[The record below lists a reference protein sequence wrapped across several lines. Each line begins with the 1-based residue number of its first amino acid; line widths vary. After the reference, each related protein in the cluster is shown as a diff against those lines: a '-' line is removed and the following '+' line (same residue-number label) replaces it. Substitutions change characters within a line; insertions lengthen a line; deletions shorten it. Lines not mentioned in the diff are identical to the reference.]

1 MKNGNGFGI
10 RVMEPWFR
18 SSGLRYPRDQGEPR
32 SSFLIMQNGAGTY
45 LLDSCSGVESIQY
58 TRGTFKK
65 GGGTVTCLPAAP
77 ESGTL
82 DQWRSV

>member
-10 RVMEPWFR
+10 RVMEPWFQ
-18 SSGLRYPRDQGEPR
+18 SSGLRYPRDQGKPR

-45 LLDSCSGVESIQY
+45 LLDSCSGVESVRY

-65 GGGTVTCLPAAP
+65 KGGGGTLSPVC
-77 ESGTL
+77 
-82 DQWRSV
+82 